1 MRQDPTH
8 REATIR
14 LVRRVVDEGAVI
26 ATEVQARELATLA
39 YDLLTEIEAW
49 RARDLENVKDLKT
62 LIDSRDAIEAKLDAV
77 REVVAE
83 AKDA

>member
-62 LIDSRDAIEAKLDAV
+62 LIDQRDAIEAKLDAV

>member
-26 ATEVQARELATLA
+26 VTEVQARELATLA

-49 RARDLENVKDLKT
+49 RARDLENVKNLKT
-62 LIDSRDAIEAKLDAV
+62 LIDQRDAIEAKLDAV